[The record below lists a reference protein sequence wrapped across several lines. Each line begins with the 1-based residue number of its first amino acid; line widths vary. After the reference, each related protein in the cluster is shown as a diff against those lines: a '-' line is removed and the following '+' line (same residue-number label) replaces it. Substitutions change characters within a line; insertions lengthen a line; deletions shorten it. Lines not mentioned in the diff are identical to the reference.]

1 MNQLPMS
8 MVHLHRLTLHLE
20 AMAQTYQMAKNAVL
34 LAILIARMDQVAAM
48 ILTQLCFHTVTKQS

>member
-1 MNQLPMS
+1 MS

-20 AMAQTYQMAKNAVL
+20 AMAQTYQMAQIAVL
-34 LAILIARMDQVAAM
+34 LEILDASKDQVAAM